1 MEINWKKKLIKF
13 KNGSYVCFGI
23 KRRKYI
29 FNNKN
34 ELKLNASIS
43 NHFESQIE
51 ALEKVIQDKNDFICH
66 MQDYIMFLQ
75 KQCGIEPGNYCEII
89 NRKDG
94 TIRKFIRRG
103 KDHEEIKI

>member
-13 KNGSYVCFGI
+13 KNGSYVFFGI

-29 FNNKN
+29 FNSKN
-34 ELKLNASIS
+34 ELKLNITVIS
-43 NHFESQIE
+43 YLEEQIK
-51 ALEKVIQDKNDFICH
+51 ALKNVITDQTDFIGN
-66 MQDYIMFLQ
+66 MQCYINILQ
-75 KQCGIEPGNYCEII
+75 EKCGIELGSYCEII
-89 NRKDG
+89 NREDG